1 MFRPFARMSMANRT
15 EAVIKA
21 QTVSHFSGLYM
32 KFIQQSNGSQHLFFP
47 AGIIRGALASL
58 GIEATV
64 QAETTELPQAT
75 FQIKTLQSKA

>member
-1 MFRPFARMSMANRT
+1 M
-15 EAVIKA
+15 
-21 QTVSHFSGLYM
+21 
-32 KFIQQSNGSQHLFFP
+32 QQADKPQHLFFP

-75 FQIKTLQSKA
+75 FQIKTVQSKA

>member
-1 MFRPFARMSMANRT
+1 
-15 EAVIKA
+15 
-21 QTVSHFSGLYM
+21 M
-32 KFIQQSNGSQHLFFP
+32 KFIQQSNGNQHLFFP

-75 FQIKTLQSKA
+75 FQIKTIQSKA

>member
-1 MFRPFARMSMANRT
+1 MSMANRT

-21 QTVSHFSGLYM
+21 QTVSHFRDCTWNSL
-32 KFIQQSNGSQHLFFP
+32 KRSNENQHLFFP
-47 AGIIRGALASL
+47 AGIIRGALAGL

-64 QAETTELPQAT
+64 QAETAELPQAT